1 MTRNLLRGRARA
13 RDRRLL
19 GGDRRARARWPLGGG
34 RGGRPTGTA
43 RGGLADLGLAV
54 RADLPARVERAAAGA
69 ARLLQA
75 PQAARAA
82 QEALL
87 DVEVA
92 VRAVH
97 ALRLVQARLGGRDL
111 ELALVHVLEVLGRA
125 HDRVDDRS

>member
-43 RGGLADLGLAV
+43 RCRLADLGLAV
-54 RADLPARVERAAAGA
+54 RADLPARVERPAAGA
-69 ARLLQA
+69 ARLLQP

-87 DVEVA
+87 DLEVA

-97 ALRLVQARLGGRDL
+97 ALGLVEPRLSSRDL
-111 ELALVHVLEVLGRA
+111 ELALVYVLDVLRGSD
-125 HDRVDDRS
+125 DRVDD